1 MTLTPF
7 LIVSKHRF
15 CLLNSREDYQLFTI
29 GHFLSSALSWLNFS
43 QSCLLPIGPW
53 PPCALRMCKHQK
65 HRTCTCYQLL
75 LVVNWLF
82 CSVAKSCLTLCNSM
96 DCSTPGF
103 PVLHYLPELAQTHI
117 HCVNDTIRPSH
128 LQSPPSPPG
137 LNLSQ
142 YQGLGWLLASGGQS
156 TGTSASD
163 QSFQWIFNWS

>member
-1 MTLTPF
+1 MKVISPQNTIWTNLNHTMTLTPF
-7 LIVSKHRF
+7 LLISKHRF

-65 HRTCTCYQLL
+65 HRTCSCYQLL
-75 LVVNWLF
+75 LVVNWLC
-82 CSVAKSCLTLCNSM
+82 CSVAKSCLTLGNSM

-117 HCVNDTIRPSH
+117 HCVNDTIKPSH
-128 LQSPPSPPG
+128 PQSSPSPPA

-142 YQGLGWLLASGGQS
+142 HQGL
-156 TGTSASD
+156 
-163 QSFQWIFNWS
+163 FQWVDS